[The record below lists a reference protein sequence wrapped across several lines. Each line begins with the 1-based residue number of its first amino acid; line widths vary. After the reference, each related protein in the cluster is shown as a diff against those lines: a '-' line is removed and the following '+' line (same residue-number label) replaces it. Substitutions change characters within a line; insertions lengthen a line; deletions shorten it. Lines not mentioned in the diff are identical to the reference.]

1 MTTATVQPAL
11 AHVVY
16 YQPLKYSQK
25 VKQGAVQAAYFED
38 VGCKPREAREDP
50 LSPADLAS
58 CMDFFL
64 GWRGCGGG
72 TGSMG
77 NIGG

>member
-1 MTTATVQPAL
+1 MTTVTVQPAL
-11 AHVVY
+11 AHAVH

-25 VKQGAVQAAYFED
+25 VRQEAVQTAYFEY

-64 GWRGCGGG
+64 GWWGRGGG
-72 TGSMG
+72 TGTMG
-77 NIGG
+77 HIGG